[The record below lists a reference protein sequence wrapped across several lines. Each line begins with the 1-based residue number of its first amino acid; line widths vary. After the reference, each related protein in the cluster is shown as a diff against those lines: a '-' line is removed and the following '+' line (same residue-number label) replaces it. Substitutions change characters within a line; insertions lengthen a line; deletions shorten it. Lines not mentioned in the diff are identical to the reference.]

1 MMNLVTLTPILS
13 SLLSLSRSLTQCH
26 RYVAK
31 NAGRVSRALFEIALK
46 NAWPVTAARYLR
58 LTIAIDRQVWW
69 ADSPLRQFRMLKGEI
84 ISKLEERHMTLNVL
98 RDSPASD
105 IGSIVRHPLM
115 GNTIKSCVE
124 RVPRLYI
131 DAAIQPITRRILRV
145 TLTLE
150 ADFEWV
156 QKIHGEQQSWCGVN
170 QCVCVCCVRAR
181 VRVAVTRMAGVVDQ
195 LHPHVAGFA
204 NGRYVWVE
212 DPENDC
218 IYHSEFFTI
227 ERKSLRD
234 GPQIMAFT
242 IPISEPLP
250 PQCV

>member
-1 MMNLVTLTPILS
+1 MGNVSNHSLSAVTSCTILS
-13 SLLSLSRSLTQCH
+13 PPRFTTLPVIVLSLSFEQLTLLFLLGQCD

-46 NAWPVTAARYLR
+46 NAWPVTAARFLR

-84 ISKLEERHMTLNVL
+84 IAKLEERHMTLNVL
-98 RDSPASD
+98 RDSQASD

-156 QKIHGEQQSWCGVN
+156 QKIHGEQQSWC
-170 QCVCVCCVRAR
+170 
-181 VRVAVTRMAGVVDQ
+181 VAKRRSP
-195 LHPHVAGFA
+195 LFPLFVACNLFLL
-204 NGRYVWVE
+204 NPIGRRSPTSRGEHCKW
-212 DPENDC
+212 
-218 IYHSEFFTI
+218 
-227 ERKSLRD
+227 
-234 GPQIMAFT
+234 
-242 IPISEPLP
+242 
-250 PQCV
+250 